1 MVAVFIIFISIIGI
15 LGSYTYWKPII
26 LMTSLLTVLAFVS
39 HFYLAKKFMDITR
52 FADRDMALQWWDTY
66 TDENIMA
73 IQQEVSI
80 LFEKN
85 FFFFFKKFF
94 IM

>member
-1 MVAVFIIFISIIGI
+1 
-15 LGSYTYWKPII
+15 
-26 LMTSLLTVLAFVS
+26 
-39 HFYLAKKFMDITR
+39 MDITR